1 MNHGKHL
8 STGRADKRQCLQEVF
23 GLSNSR
29 SPEQHVR
36 PVGSTDLRI
45 LQGAING
52 WYWVCREML
61 GTYYGKETRYG

>member
-1 MNHGKHL
+1 MNHENTCQRDVPI
-8 STGRADKRQCLQEVF
+8 SASVCKRSF

-29 SPEQHVR
+29 STEQHVR